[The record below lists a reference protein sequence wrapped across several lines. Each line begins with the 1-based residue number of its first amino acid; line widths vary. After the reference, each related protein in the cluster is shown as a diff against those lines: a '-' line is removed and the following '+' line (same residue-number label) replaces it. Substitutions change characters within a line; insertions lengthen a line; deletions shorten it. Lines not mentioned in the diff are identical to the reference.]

1 MPEESVPLDLTRFSE
16 SARRRLYDRIA
27 EIQFAGPRP
36 RDPDKAGLQIVHF
49 AGRWFAAWMDLDE
62 PAGRPLALRAR
73 IVRVGLGAG
82 GEIALYEV

>member
-1 MPEESVPLDLTRFSE
+1 MPEEPEPLDLTRFSE

-27 EIQFAGPRP
+27 EVQFAEPQR
-36 RDPDKAGLQIVHF
+36 RDPDKAGLQVVHF
-49 AGRWFAAWMDLDE
+49 AGRWFAAWMDLEE

-82 GEIALYEV
+82 GEIDLYEV